1 MARDLVFVNEY
12 DPTARDTYRA
22 GNNGIDSGRLAA
34 SILITI
40 EWASLENLS
49 LASPDITDRERE
61 LVSEV
66 LSGSSLS
73 GGPMLT
79 RLESMMA
86 ERAGRKHAIGVSSGT
101 AALHLIVRGLGLGP
115 GDAVI
120 TTAFSFVASA
130 NSLLFEGVEPVFVD
144 VDDRTFNLDPALVR
158 KALLEDDDRRSRVK
172 AILAVDIFGHPVD
185 WSAMREI
192 ADEFDL
198 LLIEDS
204 AESLG
209 SEFNGQKAGSFGDAG
224 IFAFYPNKQVTTGE
238 GGAVLTD
245 DDVLAELCRS
255 LRNQGRGPSSEWL
268 EHVRLGY
275 NYRLSELHA
284 ALGVAQFERL
294 DEILD
299 KRAQVATWY
308 DEHLASV
315 PFLSA
320 PARESIADVAWFVY
334 VVRLKPGV
342 DRTTVMGQCKESGI
356 PTRPYFP
363 AIHLMPHYREPYGYS
378 PGDLPITEAISPTTL
393 ALPYHANMT
402 EEEVGYVCDQL
413 YAMTELV
420 EVS

>member
-1 MARDLVFVNEY
+1 L
-12 DPTARDTYRA
+12 
-22 GNNGIDSGRLAA
+22 DSL
-34 SILITI
+34 
-40 EWASLENLS
+40 N
-49 LASPDITDRERE
+49 LASPDITERERE
-61 LVSEV
+61 LVAAV
-66 LSGSSLS
+66 MGGTILS
-73 GGPMLT
+73 GGPMLL

-86 ERAGRKHAIGVSSGT
+86 ERSGRNHAIGVSNGT
-101 AALHLIVRGLGLGP
+101 AALHLIVRGLGLGL

-120 TTAFSFVASA
+120 TTAFSFVASS
-130 NSLLFEGVEPVFVD
+130 NCLLFEGVEPIFVD
-144 VDDRTFNLDPALVR
+144 IEDRTFNLDPELVR
-158 KALLEDDDRRSRVK
+158 KTLLEDDARRLRIK
-172 AILAVDIFGHPVD
+172 AILAVDIFGHPAD
-185 WSAMREI
+185 WSALRDI

-209 SEFNGQKAGSFGDAG
+209 SAFRGEKAGSFGDAG
-224 IFAFYPNKQVTTGE
+224 VFAFYPNKQVTTGE

-245 DDVLAELCRS
+245 DDDFAELCRS

-268 EHVRLGY
+268 EHVRLGF

-334 VVRLKPGV
+334 VIRLKPGV
-342 DRTTVMGQCKESGI
+342 DRTTVMEQCKESGI

-363 AIHLMPHYREPYGYS
+363 AIHLMPHYRKPYGYS
-378 PGDLPITEAISPTTL
+378 PGDLPITEAVSPTTL

-402 EEEVGYVCDQL
+402 EEEVAYVCDQL
-413 YAMTELV
+413 YAMTEMLDV
-420 EVS
+420 

>member
-1 MARDLVFVNEY
+1 M
-12 DPTARDTYRA
+12 
-22 GNNGIDSGRLAA
+22 
-34 SILITI
+34 
-40 EWASLENLS
+40 NLN
-49 LASPDITDRERE
+49 LASPDITERERE

-66 LSGSSLS
+66 LSGSTLS

-86 ERAGRKHAIGVSSGT
+86 ERAGRKHAVGVSSGT

-130 NSLLFEGVEPVFVD
+130 NCLLFEGVEPIFVD
-144 VDDRTFNLDPALVR
+144 IDERTFNLDPELVR
-158 KALLEDDDRRSRVK
+158 EVLLEDDARRSRIK
-172 AILAVDIFGHPVD
+172 AILAVDIFGHPAD
-185 WSAMREI
+185 WTALREV

-209 SEFNGQKAGSFGDAG
+209 SSFGGEKAGSFGEAG

-245 DDVLAELCRS
+245 DDDLAELSRS
-255 LRNQGRGPSSEWL
+255 LRNQGRGSSSKWL

-294 DEILD
+294 DEILA
-299 KRAQVATWY
+299 KRAQVAAWY
-308 DEHLASV
+308 DERLASV
-315 PFLSA
+315 PILSA
-320 PARESIADVAWFVY
+320 PGREPSSDVAWFVY
-334 VVRLKPGV
+334 VVRLCSGV
-342 DRTTVMGQCKESGI
+342 DRSAVSERCKVLGI

-363 AIHLMPHYREPYGYS
+363 AIHLMPHYRKPYGYS
-378 PGDLPITEAISPTTL
+378 HGDRPVTEAVSPSTL
-393 ALPYHANMT
+393 ALPFHTNMT
-402 EEEVGYVCDQL
+402 EEEVAYVCDQL
-413 YAMTELV
+413 HAMTEMLDD
-420 EVS
+420 S

>member
-1 MARDLVFVNEY
+1 
-12 DPTARDTYRA
+12 
-22 GNNGIDSGRLAA
+22 
-34 SILITI
+34 
-40 EWASLENLS
+40 LENLK
-49 LASPDITDRERE
+49 LACPDITDRERE

-86 ERAGRKHAIGVSSGT
+86 ERAERKHAVGVSSGT

-130 NSLLFEGVEPVFVD
+130 NCLLFEGVEPVFVD
-144 VDDRTFNLDPALVR
+144 IDDRTFNLDPELVR
-158 KALLEDDDRRSRVK
+158 ITLLEDDARRSRIK
-172 AILAVDIFGHPVD
+172 AILAVDIFGHPAD
-185 WSAMREI
+185 WTALREI

-209 SEFNGQKAGSFGDAG
+209 SSFRGEKAGSFGDAG

-245 DDVLAELCRS
+245 DDDLAELCRS
-255 LRNQGRGPSSEWL
+255 LRNQGRGPSSEWF

-294 DEILD
+294 DEILA
-299 KRAQVATWY
+299 KRAQVAAWY
-308 DEHLASV
+308 DERLASV
-315 PFLSA
+315 PILSA
-320 PARESIADVAWFVY
+320 PVRESSSDVAWFVY
-334 VVRLKPGV
+334 VVRLCSGV
-342 DRTTVMGQCKESGI
+342 DRSVVSERCKGSGI

-363 AIHLMPHYREPYGYS
+363 SIHLMPHYREPYGYS
-378 PGDLPITEAISPTTL
+378 QGDLPVTEAVSPSTL
-393 ALPYHANMT
+393 ALPFHANMT
-402 EEEVGYVCDQL
+402 EEEVAYVCDQL
-413 YAMTELV
+413 YAMTEMV
-420 EVS
+420 DVS